1 MGTSPKELN
10 QLARQLKSLH
20 VPGEPLILT
29 NVYDA
34 CTASEIASLPST
46 KAVATA
52 SFAIAASMG
61 IEDENTMPLSDNLAG
76 VRRVAT
82 GLRNAGKANTLP
94 LTADLQD
101 GYADPAE
108 AVRQAIEIGVVG
120 CNIEDVDN
128 SLQPP
133 KLRPLDEAKSRI
145 EAAVRAAREAG
156 VPDFVVNARTDVLGF
171 DGTVDDVVERG
182 RAFLEAGATTV
193 FVWGVRKKVIT
204 EQEVREMASG
214 LDGKLAVLAQGCT
227 IEALKQAGV
236 SRISVGPTLLLKA
249 LKFIRN
255 EATAILEVKQWSM
268 GN

>member
-1 MGTSPKELN
+1 MAKSREELN

-20 VPGEPLILT
+20 IPGQPLILT

-34 CTASEIASLPST
+34 CTASVVAILPST

-52 SFAIAASMG
+52 SFAIASAAG
-61 IEDENTMPLSDNLAG
+61 IEDEDTMSLSDNLAG

-82 GLRNAGKANTLP
+82 GLRNAGKADTLP

-128 SLQPP
+128 SSHPP
-133 KLRPLDEAKSRI
+133 KLRTLAEAKSRI
-145 EAAVRAAREAG
+145 EAAVRAARQAG

-171 DGTVDDVVERG
+171 DGTIDDVVERG
-182 RAFLEAGATTV
+182 RAYLDAGATTV

-204 EQEVREMASG
+204 EHEVRDMATR

-227 IEALKQAGV
+227 IETLTQAGV

-249 LKFIRN
+249 LKFIQN
-255 EATAILEVKQWSM
+255 EATAILEAKQWSM
-268 GN
+268 G